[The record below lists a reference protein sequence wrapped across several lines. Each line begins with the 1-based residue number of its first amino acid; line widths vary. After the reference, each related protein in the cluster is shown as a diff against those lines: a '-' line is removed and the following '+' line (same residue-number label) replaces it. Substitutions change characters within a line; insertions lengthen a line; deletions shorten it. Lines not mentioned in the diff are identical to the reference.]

1 MSAQKLKRLTRNKM
15 ALFGMIMIVIIILS
29 AILAPFL
36 PLQDPNEQKYMEL
49 FSPPSFEHPL
59 GTDQYGRDMLSR
71 VIFGSRYALLI
82 GVAVVSIEVI
92 IGVTLGLV
100 AGFYGGIIESVIMR
114 ITDVMLSIPAMVLA
128 LAIAG
133 FLGGGLINV
142 IIAVGIIGWRGY
154 TRLIR
159 GEVLSIR
166 EETYVEAA
174 NATGC
179 GDLHIMRSH
188 ILPNTVSSFLV
199 YTTLQIP
206 TAILWAAGLSFL
218 GLGAQP
224 PTPEWGAM
232 LAEGR
237 DFIRQ
242 AWWITTFPGL
252 AIMLTVLSFNFVG
265 DGLRDL
271 LDPRSKNRMENA

>member
-1 MSAQKLKRLTRNKM
+1 MSFQKLKRLTRNKM
-15 ALFGMIMIVIIILS
+15 SLFGMVMIVIIVLS

-36 PLQDPNEQKYMEL
+36 PLQDPMEQKYTEL
-49 FSPPSFEHPL
+49 FSTPSLDHPL
-59 GTDQYGRDMLSR
+59 GTDQYGRDILSR

-82 GVAVVSIEVI
+82 GVAVVSIEVV
-92 IGVTLGLV
+92 IGVTLGLI
-100 AGFYGGIIESVIMR
+100 AGFYGGITQAIIMR

-174 NATGC
+174 KATGC

-237 DFIRQ
+237 NFIRQ

-271 LDPRSKNRMENA
+271 LDPRSKKRMENG

>member
-1 MSAQKLKRLTRNKM
+1 MS
-15 ALFGMIMIVIIILS
+15 LFGMLMILIIILS

-49 FSPPSFEHPL
+49 FSPPSLDHPL
-59 GTDQYGRDMLSR
+59 GTDQYGRSMLSR
-71 VIFGSRYALLI
+71 VIFGSRYALLV
-82 GVAVVSIEVI
+82 GVAVVGIEVV

-100 AGFYGGIIESVIMR
+100 AGFYGGIIETVIMR
-114 ITDVMLSIPAMVLA
+114 INDVMLSIPAMVLA

-159 GEVLSIR
+159 SEVLSIR

-206 TAILWAAGLSFL
+206 AAILWAAGLSFL

-271 LDPRSKNRMENA
+271 LDPRAKSRMGEA